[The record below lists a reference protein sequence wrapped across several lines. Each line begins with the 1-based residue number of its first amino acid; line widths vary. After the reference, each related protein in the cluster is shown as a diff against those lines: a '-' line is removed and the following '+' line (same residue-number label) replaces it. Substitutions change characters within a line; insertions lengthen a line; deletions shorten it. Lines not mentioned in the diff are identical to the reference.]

1 MPIESKAQQRFM
13 YAHQKDKGS
22 LGKAARDFVAAG
34 AKGGSF
40 KKLPE
45 RKEQEK
51 KKSQKQHMKEVM
63 GT

>member
-1 MPIESKAQQRFM
+1 M